1 MKLVTLDY
9 GCGTSSSILDYGIE
23 DVILVSEDNYSHVFD
38 AEDDLFFIGHDFLM
52 FLWDTQDK
60 VDRWK
65 KFQYQKVVWC
75 FERID
80 AIVPIWQQKSHYSIS
95 MIKQFADKIY
105 ACDEDDCD
113 KYGYEWFPQWASC
126 RFYEKKD
133 TTPILWNNILFSGQ
147 AGKPEYASRNEFVQQ
162 VLKDPDLANSLRLTN
177 TTRVLT
183 WDEYVHNLLSH
194 SAVLNPVGILKGF
207 NTRAYEV
214 LYSGRMLLQHTYG
227 NYKRHFEMIS
237 DCQNVIHFTGLQGLK
252 AGLSNISLDAKD
264 TSNFYTKNNL
274 FARFSSKGLSIR

>member
-23 DVILVSEDNYSHVFD
+23 DVVIVSEKDYEHVFD
-38 AEDDLFFIGHDFLM
+38 IQDDLFFIGHDFLM

-60 VDRWK
+60 VNRWK
-65 KFQYQKVVWC
+65 QFQYQKVIWC
-75 FERID
+75 FEGID
-80 AIVPIWQQKSHYSIS
+80 AIVPMWQQKSHHSMQ

-133 TTPILWNNILFSGQ
+133 TTPILWNQILFSGQ
-147 AGKPEYASRNEFVQQ
+147 AGKPEYARRNQFVNDALQ
-162 VLKDPDLANSLRLTN
+162 DPDLVHYLKLTN
-177 TTRVLT
+177 TSRTLE
-183 WDEYVHNLLSH
+183 WDEYIDNLLSY
-194 SAVLNPVGILKGF
+194 SAILNPVGILKGF
-207 NTRAYEV
+207 NTRTYEV

-227 NYKRHFEMIS
+227 NYKRHFEMIAN
-237 DCQNVIHFTGLQGLK
+237 CQNVIHFADLHGLK
-252 AGLSNISLDAKD
+252 TNLSNISLGPKD
-264 TSNFYTKNNL
+264 TTDFFEKNNL
-274 FARFSSKGLSIR
+274 FGRFSSKGIVLK

>member
-9 GCGTSSSILDYGIE
+9 GCGTSSSILDYGVS
-23 DVILVSEDNYSHVFD
+23 DVVIVSEDNYEHVFHV
-38 AEDDLFFIGHDFLM
+38 EDDLFFVGHDFLL

-60 VDRWK
+60 VERWK
-65 KFQYQKVVWC
+65 KFQYQKIVWC

-80 AIVPIWQQKSHYSIS
+80 AIVPVWEQKSHYSIS
-95 MIKQFADKIY
+95 MLKQFADKIY

-126 RFYEKKD
+126 RFYERRDK
-133 TTPILWNNILFSGQ
+133 PVNNNQILFSGQ
-147 AGKPEYASRNEFVQQ
+147 AGKPEYAYRNQFVTQ
-162 VLKDPDLANSLRLTN
+162 VLNDSELSNSLTLTN
-177 TTRVLT
+177 TSRTLS
-183 WDEYVHNLLSH
+183 WDEYINNLLNY

-227 NYKRHFEMIS
+227 DYKRHFEMIS
-237 DCQNVIHFTGLQGLK
+237 GCDNVIHFSDLATLK
-252 AGLSNISLDAKD
+252 RKLGNIDLSIKD
-264 TSNFYTKNNL
+264 TEEFFEKNNL
-274 FARFSSKGLSIR
+274 FGRFKNKGMDIS